1 MNLLSGLFNNHQES
15 QGRAGTN
22 RSALECF
29 GFGIADTSP
38 LELWAT
44 VIDPIT
50 PGQLGHVLFQG
61 AQWRACCDRPHALAK
76 GETVQVVDRQSNI
89 LKVAPY

>member
-29 GFGIADTSP
+29 GFGITDTSP

-44 VIDPIT
+44 VIDPIA

-61 AQWRACCDRPHALAK
+61 HSGGPALTLVRPLLRETRSGWLTARA
-76 GETVQVVDRQSNI
+76 TS
-89 LKVAPY
+89 

>member
-1 MNLLSGLFNNHQES
+1 MNLLSVLFQNYQES
-15 QGRAGTN
+15 QGHAGTS

-61 AQWRACCDRPHALAK
+61 AQWRACSDFRQTLAK
-76 GETVQVVDRQSNI
+76 GATVQVIDRQSNI